1 MKILDAQGRLFGK
14 ISILDLGAVF
24 VILLVL
30 VGIFFYPGTSGSV
43 AQVGVTTKPVEVDV
57 LVIGLKGRAAKTR
70 EMFKVGDKTNLIIR
84 NQPYGQ
90 VTLRNV
96 EFLPRIIPVV
106 QPNGT
111 LKALPD
117 PTAEIQFNNN
127 LILTIEGKA
136 QMTENG
142 IVLGNSKVKVG
153 TTVELEGKEYNFNGT
168 VIEVR
173 EK

>member
-14 ISILDLGAVF
+14 ISILDFGAAL
-24 VILLVL
+24 VILLVM

-57 LVIGLKGRAAKTR
+57 LVVGLKGRASQTR

-90 VTLRNV
+90 VTLKKV

-136 QMTENG
+136 QLTENG
-142 IVLGNSKVKVG
+142 AVLGNSKVKVG
-153 TTVELEGKEYNFNGT
+153 TTVELESKEYNFNGT

-173 EK
+173 AK

>member
-14 ISILDLGAVF
+14 ISILDLGAAF

-57 LVIGLKGRAAKTR
+57 LVVGLKGRNAQTR

-90 VTLRNV
+90 VTLKNV

-117 PTAEIQFNNN
+117 PTA
-127 LILTIEGKA
+127 
-136 QMTENG
+136 
-142 IVLGNSKVKVG
+142 
-153 TTVELEGKEYNFNGT
+153 
-168 VIEVR
+168 
-173 EK
+173 